1 MRDTEDPVILR
12 RKSTADRNGNK
23 RLSWSI
29 SDLSALPIVKTN
41 SISKPKYQ
49 RIRNASISSCSLS
62 SGSSNFSLRSNGS
75 FRRKARIPVTGFT
88 ERAFLANELKMTSDA
103 DIIVKEDLEYL
114 SQVENETHTK
124 SSECDKHDDPLPHAE
139 SVTNTR
145 DQQQKFKE
153 PIHDTKKCYSQN
165 SFRESQVED
174 DRKCEKERK
183 RMMSISSIASRE
195 SLTSVS
201 SFSSRIFHWRKSS
214 TKSVK
219 SPDRDSSM
227 SIVFP
232 EPTIELVQNLNVQD
246 QQIDKIAAKSLASYN
261 SVNDQNEDDECFR

>member
-1 MRDTEDPVILR
+1 MRETEDPVILR

-75 FRRKARIPVTGFT
+75 FRRRARIPVTGFT
-88 ERAFLANELKMTSDA
+88 ERAFLANEIKMTSEA
-103 DIIVKEDLEYL
+103 EIIVKEDLEYL
-114 SQVENETHTK
+114 SKVEDEI
-124 SSECDKHDDPLPHAE
+124 SEVSNDKQDDISPHAE
-139 SVTNTR
+139 VVTNTE
-145 DQQQKFKE
+145 FKE
-153 PIHDTKKCYSQN
+153 PIVFAKNKQ
-165 SFRESQVED
+165 D
-174 DRKCEKERK
+174 DDKRSNNERERK
-183 RMMSISSIASRE
+183 RMMSISSIASRD

-227 SIVFP
+227 SLSFP
-232 EPTIELVQNLNVQD
+232 EPTTEIVSNMNIQD

-261 SVNDQNEDDECFR
+261 SVNDEHDDNESFR

>member
-1 MRDTEDPVILR
+1 MRETEDPVILR

-75 FRRKARIPVTGFT
+75 FRRRARIPVTGFT
-88 ERAFLANELKMTSDA
+88 ERAFLANEIKMTSEA
-103 DIIVKEDLEYL
+103 EIIVKEDLEYL
-114 SQVENETHTK
+114 SKVEDEI
-124 SSECDKHDDPLPHAE
+124 SEVNNDKQGDITPHAE
-139 SVTNTR
+139 VDTNTE
-145 DQQQKFKE
+145 FKE
-153 PIHDTKKCYSQN
+153 PIAVANNKQDYDKRSN
-165 SFRESQVED
+165 ERD
-174 DRKCEKERK
+174 RK
-183 RMMSISSIASRE
+183 RMMSISSIASRD
-195 SLTSVS
+195 SLTSMS

-227 SIVFP
+227 SLSFP
-232 EPTIELVQNLNVQD
+232 EPTTEIVSNMNIQD

-261 SVNDQNEDDECFR
+261 SVNDEHDDNESFR